1 MREENPRT
9 LATEM
14 SRQVI
19 YRAML
24 LRKGAI
30 NVARQA
36 FERYDKVSV

>member
-1 MREENPRT
+1 MLT
-9 LATEM
+9 
-14 SRQVI
+14 SRKFLNEYEQDI